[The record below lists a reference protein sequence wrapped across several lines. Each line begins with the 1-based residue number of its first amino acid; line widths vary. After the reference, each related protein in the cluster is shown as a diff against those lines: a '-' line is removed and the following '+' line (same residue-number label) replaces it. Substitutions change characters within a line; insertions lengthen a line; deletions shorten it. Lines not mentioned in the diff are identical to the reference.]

1 MAEVKAFNWHPDRSE
16 PTESPAT
23 LQVDFNDNTQIQ
35 ITAES
40 DISTQ
45 PALVQ
50 QICAVLFPQG
60 D

>member
-1 MAEVKAFNWHPDRSE
+1 MAEVMAFTWHPDRTE
-16 PTESPAT
+16 PAEAPAT
-23 LQVDFNDNTQIQ
+23 LQVDFSDNTQAQ
-35 ITAES
+35 ITADT

-60 D
+60 E

>member
-1 MAEVKAFNWHPDRSE
+1 MAEVTAFTWHPDRTE
-16 PTESPAT
+16 PTQSPAT
-23 LQVDFNDNTQIQ
+23 LQVDFNDNTQAQ

-45 PALVQ
+45 PVLVQ

-60 D
+60 E

>member
-1 MAEVKAFNWHPDRSE
+1 MAEVTALTWHPDRTE
-16 PTESPAT
+16 PTQSPAT
-23 LQVDFNDNTQIQ
+23 LQIDFNDNTQVQ

-50 QICAVLFPQG
+50 QICAVLFP
-60 D
+60 

>member
-1 MAEVKAFNWHPDRSE
+1 MAEVTAIAWHPDRTE

-23 LQVDFNDNTQIQ
+23 LQVDFNDNTQILL
-35 ITAES
+35 TAES

-50 QICAVLFPQG
+50 QICAVLFP
-60 D
+60 